1 MNILLILTGGT
12 IGSAVQ
18 GDSISVSDSSSYDL
32 INRYENKYGKDVTF
46 TVRKPI
52 KTLSENMNPEH
63 WNALCRELDSV
74 NTNDFDGIIIAHGSD
89 TLSYTSA
96 VLGLLYSHLP
106 IPLVLIAA
114 NYPLADE
121 RSNGIANL
129 RGAVEL
135 TGERINGVYTVYRN
149 NAGHVLVYLAT
160 RLLEA
165 DTYRGEFSSFGGK
178 PLGEMKNGEL
188 CLFEGAH
195 NPAYC
200 ELKTSAK
207 RILSKSP
214 EFKKDILVIRPYPG
228 LRYSNFKINNNTA
241 AVLHLTYHSSTV
253 CVKNVKNSVLP
264 FLEECKE
271 RNIPVYFA
279 SFNSLESAMYETS
292 KELLEAGGIPLLRLS
307 PEAAYAKLLIAVN
320 QNEVSLDD
328 YLSRNI
334 FFEVLPKQI

>member
-32 INRYENKYGKDVTF
+32 INRYEQKFGKDVTF

-74 NTNDFDGIIIAHGSD
+74 DTNKFDGIIVAHGSD

-96 VLGLLYSHLP
+96 LLGLLYAHLS
-106 IPLVLIAA
+106 IPLALIAA

-135 TGERINGVYTVYRN
+135 ISARKHRGVYTIYRN
-149 NAGHVLVYLAT
+149 NAGRVLVYLAT

-165 DTYRGEFSSFGGK
+165 DTYRGEFSSFGGE
-178 PLGEMKNGEL
+178 PLGEMKDGKL
-188 CLFEGAH
+188 CLFKASH
-195 NPAYC
+195 NPTEE
-200 ELKTSAK
+200 ELSLPAERAISKT
-207 RILSKSP
+207 P
-214 EFKKDILVIRPYPG
+214 EFKKTILIIRPYPG
-228 LRYSNFKINNNTA
+228 LRYSNFKIDENTA
-241 AVLHLTYHSSTV
+241 ATLHLTYHSSTV
-253 CVKNVKNSVLP
+253 SVKNRETSVLP
-264 FLEECKE
+264 FLEECKNK
-271 RNIPVYFA
+271 NIPVYFA
-279 SFNSLESAMYETS
+279 SFNSLKNAMYETS
-292 KELLEAGGIPLLRLS
+292 HEILEAGAIPLMRIS
-307 PEAAYAKLLIAVN
+307 PESAYAKLLIAIN
-320 QNEVSLDD
+320 QNEMSADE
-328 YLSRNI
+328 YLNRNV
-334 FFEVLPKQI
+334 FFEVLPE